1 MKIRY
6 QLAASAVALTICS
19 FSSAAF
25 AQSTGSVDFEDEV
38 IVVSGSRSQDVGGV
52 QIPDTPK
59 SKSVLTEEYIQRQN
73 PGQTVLDTINAIPGV
88 TFTNNDAY
96 GSSGGSLNIRGFGG
110 DRISLTFDGVPL
122 NDTGNYAIY
131 SNQQLDPEL
140 IEQVNVNLGST
151 DVDSPTASAVGGTV
165 NYRTRRPN
173 EDFSVRVG
181 TSAGQFD
188 FKRVFTSV
196 DSGNLNASGS
206 RFYVSASKATND
218 NPFNNYGKVD
228 KQQYN
233 ASFFQPIGENGD
245 FVQVSAHYNQ
255 NRNNF
260 FGSVALRE
268 DTTGNRVVP
277 NRFPLTTDEREYNI
291 NFPCT
296 TLVTARPGLADA
308 ATSCGSEFDRRF
320 NPSNTG
326 NVRIKSK
333 FSLTD
338 TLTLT
343 VDPSFQSVKANGGG
357 TVNARE
363 RLEGGRTGYIGGR
376 PYFGSDLNGDADLLD
391 EVAILAPS
399 NTRTQRFGVIAN
411 LRYDMS
417 DTQSIQVSYT
427 FDRGRHRQT
436 GETCLLNSG
445 GTPEDVFCNEGLKDA
460 AGNVL
465 QKRDRKSI
473 ATLHQASG
481 RYNGKFMEEKLLLD
495 IGVRLPF
502 FTRDLT
508 QNCFT
513 TSASGFV
520 DCFGSNTLNAS
531 YAASFPT
538 RQGPQN
544 REFNYN
550 KLLPNVGFTYKLVDN
565 VSLFGSYA
573 QGLSVPGTDPL
584 YSSFFFV
591 PGTAGVKPAPETT
604 DSFDGGLRYR
614 SGPVQAMV
622 SGWFTKYNNRLQ
634 TVFDVETNVSIFTN
648 IGKVDVYGLDA
659 SIAFQPV
666 DFFNVYAFG
675 SLNESEIKDNVKR
688 SATQTVPLAGKKL
701 NDTPNYSFGVG
712 SQVNLG
718 PVSIGGVAKRTG
730 GRYIYDTN
738 LPVYVSAPDYARLG
752 TDSTYTAPAVVFGA
766 KKPAYWL
773 VNLDARVNLEFLGL
787 NDKTFFQLNVYNL
800 FDELYVGSGGGAT
813 FQSGSPGF
821 AQIGAPRTVS
831 GTINFQ
837 F

>member
-6 QLAASAVALTICS
+6 QLAASAVALSICS
-19 FSSAAF
+19 FSSAAL
-25 AQSTGSVDFEDEV
+25 AQSTGSVDFEEE
-38 IVVSGSRSQDVGGV
+38 IVVTGSLAADVGGV

-59 SKSVLTEEYIQRQN
+59 SKSVLTDEYIQRQN
-73 PGQTVLDTINAIPGV
+73 PGQTVLDTINSIPGV

-140 IEQVNVNLGST
+140 IQQVNVNLGST

-165 NYRTRRPN
+165 NYRTRRPY
-173 EDFSVRVG
+173 EDFSVRVA

-188 FKRVFTSV
+188 FKRVFASV

-206 RFYVSASKATND
+206 RFFVSASKATND
-218 NPFNNYGKVD
+218 NPYNNYGKVN

-233 ASFFQPIGENGD
+233 ASLFQPIGDNGD

-268 DTTGNRVVP
+268 DTTGRAVP
-277 NRFPLTTDEREYNI
+277 SRFPLSTNEREYKI

-296 TLVTARPGLADA
+296 TTVPARPNLIDA
-308 ATSCGSEFDRRF
+308 ASSCGTEFDRRF

-333 FSLTD
+333 FSLTE

-343 VDPSFQSVKANGGG
+343 VDPSFQYVKANGGG

-363 RLEGGRTGYIGGR
+363 RLEGGRTGYMGGR
-376 PYFGSDLNGDADLLD
+376 PYFGRDLNGDGDLLD
-391 EVAILAPS
+391 EVAILSPS
-399 NTRTQRFGVIAN
+399 NTRTKRFGLIAN

-436 GETCLLNSG
+436 GETCLLNTG
-445 GTPEDVFCNEGLKDA
+445 GIPEDVFCNEGLTDA

-465 QKRDRKSI
+465 RKRDRKSI

-481 RYNGKFMEEKLLLD
+481 RYNGKFMEEKLSLD

-614 SGPVQAMV
+614 SGSVQAIV

-634 TVFDVETNVSIFTN
+634 TVFDVETN
-648 IGKVDVYGLDA
+648 
-659 SIAFQPV
+659 
-666 DFFNVYAFG
+666 
-675 SLNESEIKDNVKR
+675 
-688 SATQTVPLAGKKL
+688 
-701 NDTPNYSFGVG
+701 
-712 SQVNLG
+712 
-718 PVSIGGVAKRTG
+718 
-730 GRYIYDTN
+730 
-738 LPVYVSAPDYARLG
+738 
-752 TDSTYTAPAVVFGA
+752 
-766 KKPAYWL
+766 
-773 VNLDARVNLEFLGL
+773 
-787 NDKTFFQLNVYNL
+787 
-800 FDELYVGSGGGAT
+800 
-813 FQSGSPGF
+813 
-821 AQIGAPRTVS
+821 
-831 GTINFQ
+831 
-837 F
+837 